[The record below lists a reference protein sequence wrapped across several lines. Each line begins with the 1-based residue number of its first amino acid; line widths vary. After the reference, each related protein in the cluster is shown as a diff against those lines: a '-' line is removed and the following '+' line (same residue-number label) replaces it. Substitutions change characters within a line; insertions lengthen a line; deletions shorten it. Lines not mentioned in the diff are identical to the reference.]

1 MLNLKLLWFYLAAYL
16 LSPLLVYPAKQV
28 QEEEEVS
35 KTLQIHA
42 WMVVAS
48 RSHSR
53 QL

>member
-1 MLNLKLLWFYLAAYL
+1 MISGCRKDTY
-16 LSPLLVYPAKQV
+16 QV